1 MKAKDSFILRD
12 FDQSIGLVRVLIGLL
27 VAASLLCLVSLS
39 HLRPYQAGTWSF
51 LEDALVIMFV
61 RIYRHGRIMLHIFI
75 LILLNKLCPKGLV
88 LVEVLPFYDF
98 IFTF

>member
-51 LEDALVIMFV
+51 FLEDALVIMFV
-61 RIYRHGRIMLHIFI
+61 RIYRHGRIMLHM
-75 LILLNKLCPKGLV
+75 
-88 LVEVLPFYDF
+88 F
-98 IFTF
+98 IFLSSLLMCRMS